1 MLSCWRDGGSR
12 IVAYITFNIEIKG
25 CGETGR
31 DCRVKNSIL
40 CLNVYVYA
48 YILMGG
54 LCMVSVVVLR
64 L

>member
-1 MLSCWRDGGSR
+1 M
-12 IVAYITFNIEIKG
+12 AYITFNIEIKG